1 MTSMLSRWATRICL
15 MAETP
20 EITAPVTV
28 GQVSTALSY
37 GIPVIS
43 ISGSITHLS
52 GRQLQD
58 AIWNAVSAA
67 GATIDLDL

>member
-1 MTSMLSRWATRICL
+1 

-28 GQVSTALSY
+28 GQVSATLSY
-37 GIPVIS
+37 GIPVIG
-43 ISGSITHLS
+43 ISGSISHLS
-52 GRQLQD
+52 GRQLQE
-58 AIWNAVSAA
+58 AIWKAVSEA